1 MSANIETSPEVTVA
15 ALAAVW
21 RVVTTRIY
29 RPDAAE
35 QECAVDCDAA
45 DTLAW
50 WMALTPAAT
59 VGEIAA
65 KLRVYAHE
73 TRPGASAV
81 GDALLDSI
89 ISDAARLS
97 GDAEVEADPEAGQRL
112 LDRLQFPIWRLEA
125 AAAVRCEA

>member
-1 MSANIETSPEVTVA
+1 MSTNAETSPEVTVA

-21 RVVTTRIY
+21 RVVTTRTY

-35 QECAVDCDAA
+35 QECALDCDAA

-59 VGEIAA
+59 MGEIAA

-81 GDALLDSI
+81 GDALLASI

-97 GDAEVEADPEAGQRL
+97 GEAEPEADPAAGQLL
-112 LDRLQFPIWRLEA
+112 LDRLQFPIWRLETTTPVPCDA
-125 AAAVRCEA
+125 